1 MALVPQN
8 KTPNTIPRGADY
20 YRPPLLSR
28 KGRRQFETDDSSL
41 ISQVLFIDESHDDR
55 PYDPTPI
62 SLKHVL
68 KAAEVILSHVNTPDI
83 HFNVSGST
91 IPEGAYEDRLQET
104 MEHFASSRH
113 GSYGVPTSVFIAISC
128 KLFTKKWLTGEDDNK
143 QKIAMGILFAVHQ
156 YDWQEKV
163 VLVLGTF
170 AVKNGELWL
179 VAQLYTTYALAKEIG
194 KLEQLPELL
203 GRAETDLK
211 SKFEA
216 YNNLVK
222 AVLRVTKLIIR
233 LQEIRHDPDSTPE
246 LESTTNSNDFH
257 IATAVYWTIWSL
269 VVAASHFVG
278 ITSMDPDY
286 NIETWELSF
295 SIQKLE
301 TIQSDLEETINS
313 LNDAIQRKKDDEA
326 LAAITDILENP
337 HVDNIKPL
345 KVLFFKDDQ
354 PALYDCYRKR
364 RVNID
369 MLKGKVVILFL
380 TDLDILREKE
390 YMIVQ
395 QMYME
400 KRHEPLKPESQ
411 YEVVWVPILDAWTED
426 KYEQFESI
434 RNAMEWYSIYL
445 PSVVSPTVIRYIRKE
460 DKWNFVKKP
469 LLVVMDPQGRIVHNN
484 AVHMMCVFG
493 SIAFPFNKTRE
504 ELLWEEETWRLELV
518 ADPIDDNILSWI
530 TERKHLCLYGG
541 EDINWIRNFTKVAGS
556 VAWEAGIQL
565 ELLYVGNNKA
575 KERVVKNIMRIIQ
588 DENLSHTIEW
598 HLISFF
604 WTRLESMWESKGH
617 QLQTKLKKSS
627 ELIGSTDSVAMKK
640 DDAVMQGI
648 ISMLSFGS
656 SDHGWAVIGTCST
669 EMSKA
674 NGELMLKSL
683 REFNVWKTRHIEIG
697 FTAALN
703 EYLAGVSKQAP
714 HHCSSLTLPI
724 TGLMPETVACAE
736 CGRIMERFNL
746 FRCCND

>member
-1 MALVPQN
+1 MALVPHN
-8 KTPNTIPRGADY
+8 RAPNTIRRGDN
-20 YRPPLLSR
+20 YRPPLPSR
-28 KGRRQFETDDSSL
+28 EGRRQFETYDSSL

-62 SLKHVL
+62 SLKHIL
-68 KAAEVILSHVNTPDI
+68 QAAEIILSHVNSPDI
-83 HFNVSGST
+83 HSNVSGSAVT
-91 IPEGAYEDRLQET
+91 ADSHEDAL
-104 MEHFASSRH
+104 EHHASPSTLH
-113 GSYGVPTSVFIAISC
+113 ESNGVPSSIFIAISC

-143 QKIAMGILFAVHQ
+143 KNIALGILYAVHQ

-179 VAQLYTTYALAKEIG
+179 VAQLYSTYALAKEIG

-203 GRAETDLK
+203 ERAETDLK

-233 LQEIRHDPDSTPE
+233 LQELRCDPYSTTE
-246 LESTTNSNDFH
+246 LESTTNSTDVH

-278 ITSMDPDY
+278 ITGMGPDY
-286 NIETWELSF
+286 KMEEWELSF

-301 TIQSDLEETINS
+301 SIHSDLEETINS
-313 LNDAIQRKKDDEA
+313 LFDAIQRKKDDEA
-326 LAAITDILENP
+326 LAAIAYILENP
-337 HVDNIKPL
+337 HVDNMKPL

-364 RVNID
+364 RVSIGL
-369 MLKGKVVILFL
+369 LKGKVVILFL
-380 TDLDILREKE
+380 TDLNILHENE

-395 QMYME
+395 HMYVE
-400 KRHEPLKPESQ
+400 KRHEPMKPESQ
-411 YEVVWVPILDAWTED
+411 YEVVWVPIVDTWTED
-426 KYEQFESI
+426 KYERFERI
-434 RNAMEWYSIYL
+434 RNCMEWYSVYL

-469 LLVVMDPQGRIVHNN
+469 LLVVMDPQGKIVHTN

-493 SIAFPFNKTRE
+493 SIAFPFNKNRE
-504 ELLWEEETWRLELV
+504 DVLWEEETWRIKLV
-518 ADPIDDNILSWI
+518 ADSIDENLISWI
-530 TERKHLCLYGG
+530 TERKYICLYGG
-541 EDINWIRNFTKVAGS
+541 EDIKWIRSFTRAARS
-556 VAWEAGIQL
+556 VAWEAGIRL
-565 ELLYVGNNKA
+565 ELLYVGKRKA
-575 KERVVKNIMRIIQ
+575 TEKVVKNIMRIIQ

-598 HLISFF
+598 QFISLF

-617 QLQTKLKKSS
+617 QLQNKLKKSS
-627 ELIGSTDSVAMKK
+627 QLGTTDYVAMKN

-648 ISMLSFGS
+648 ISMLTFGS
-656 SDHGWAVIGTCST
+656 SDHGWALIGTGSA

-674 NGELMLKSL
+674 NGEHMLRSL
-683 REFNVWKTRHIEIG
+683 REFNAWKTRHSELG
-697 FTAALN
+697 FTPALN

-714 HHCSSLTLPI
+714 HHCSSLMLPV
-724 TGLMPETVACAE
+724 TGVMPETVACAE
-736 CGRIMERFNL
+736 CGRIMERFNM
-746 FRCCND
+746 FRCCTD

>member
-8 KTPNTIPRGADY
+8 KTPNNIPKGDY
-20 YRPPLLSR
+20 CRPHLLSR
-28 KGRRQFETDDSSL
+28 DSHRQFETEDSSI
-41 ISQVLFIDESHDDR
+41 ISQVLYIDESHDDR

-62 SLKHVL
+62 SLKHIL
-68 KAAEVILSHVNTPDI
+68 RASEVILSHADTPDI
-83 HFNVSGST
+83 HSDVSRST
-91 IPEGAYEDRLQET
+91 IPASGADEYTLEDDLEQ
-104 MEHFASSRH
+104 FASSVSLH
-113 GSYGVPTSVFIAISC
+113 ESYGVPTSIFIAISG
-128 KLFTKKWLTGEDDNK
+128 KLFTKKWITREDNNK
-143 QKIAMGILFAVHQ
+143 QKIAMGILHAVHQ

-179 VAQLYTTYALAKEIG
+179 VAQLYTTYALAREIG

-203 GRAETDLK
+203 EGPATNSK

-216 YNNLVK
+216 YNNLVQ
-222 AVLRVTKLIIR
+222 AVLKVTKLIIR
-233 LQEIRHDPDSTPE
+233 LQEIRRDPDSNAE
-246 LESTTNSNDFH
+246 LESTTNSTDFH

-278 ITSMDPDY
+278 ITCMGLDY
-286 NIETWELSF
+286 KMEAWGLSF
-295 SIQKLE
+295 AIQKLE
-301 TIQSDLEETINS
+301 TIQGDLEESINS
-313 LNDAIQRKKDDEA
+313 LYDAIKRKKDDKD
-326 LAAITDILENP
+326 LAAIAYILENP
-337 HVDNIKPL
+337 HLDNIKPL
-345 KVLFFKDDQ
+345 KVLFFKDQ

-364 RVNID
+364 RVSIGL
-369 MLKGKVVILFL
+369 LKGKIVILFL
-380 TDLDILREKE
+380 TDLDILHEKE

-400 KRHEPLKPESQ
+400 KHHEPTKPENQ
-411 YEVVWVPILDAWTED
+411 YEVVWIPILDTWTAA
-426 KYEQFESI
+426 KYERFETI
-434 RNAMEWYSIYL
+434 RNAMEWYSVYL

-469 LLVVMDPQGRIVHNN
+469 LLVVMDPQGNIVHNN
-484 AVHMMCVFG
+484 AVHMICVFG
-493 SIAFPFNKTRE
+493 SIAFPFNKSRE
-504 ELLWEEETWRLELV
+504 DLLWEKETWRMELV

-541 EDINWIRNFTKVAGS
+541 EDINWIRNFTRVAKN
-556 VAWEAGIQL
+556 VAWEAGIGL
-565 ELLYVGNNKA
+565 ELLYVGKNKA
-575 KERVVKNIMRIIQ
+575 KERLVKNIMRIIQ

-604 WTRLESMWESKGH
+604 WTRLESMWQSKGH
-617 QLQTKLKKSS
+617 QLQNKLKSS
-627 ELIGSTDSVAMKK
+627 QLRSTDSVAMKK

-656 SDHGWAVIGTCST
+656 SDHGWAVIGACSA

-674 NGELMLKSL
+674 NGEHMLRSL
-683 REFNVWKTRHIEIG
+683 REFNAWKTRHIEIG
-697 FTAALN
+697 FTPALN

-714 HHCSSLTLPI
+714 HHCSNLTLPV

-736 CGRIMERFNL
+736 CGRIMERFNMFL
-746 FRCCND
+746 CCSD